1 MDVLKLIQQTQA
13 ENRLAYAKKRQA
25 ELDAEDAKQQFSGR
39 ILGSNAELGA
49 TMVQLD
55 SGGIVPCQSV
65 TSGNLKPGGRAIVTL
80 NGSKAWVDGM
90 PN

>member
-1 MDVLKLIQQTQA
+1 MDALKLIQQTQA
-13 ENRLAYAKKRQA
+13 ENRFAYAKKLQA
-25 ELDAEDAKQQFSGR
+25 ERDADDAKQQFSGR

-55 SGGIVPCQSV
+55 SGGTIACQSV
-65 TSGNLKPGGRAIVTL
+65 TNGNLKAGSRAIVTL

-90 PN
+90 PH